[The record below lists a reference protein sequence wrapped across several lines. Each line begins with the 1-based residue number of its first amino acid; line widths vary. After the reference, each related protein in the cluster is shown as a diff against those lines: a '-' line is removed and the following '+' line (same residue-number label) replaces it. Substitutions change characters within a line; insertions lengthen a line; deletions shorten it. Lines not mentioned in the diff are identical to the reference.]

1 MILFSYLISLGYKP
15 NGMLN
20 YFCNSLFFFS
30 SIFYDEKINN
40 LVVE

>member
-1 MILFSYLISLGYKP
+1 LISLGYKP

-20 YFCNSLFFFS
+20 YFCNSLFFFLL
-30 SIFYDEKINN
+30 FYDEKINN